1 MSVQIYWYPMGTGN
15 LESITMQFAT
25 DLQDDDPEVAAATSE
40 TIAGGMRRQLYG
52 DWRRVVLLRQHL
64 RPSLANEAEQLRGL
78 RSLHSHL
85 IAGYSIGLAVGSTAA
100 WGGFSIAGFPRGA
113 TLISVPS
120 NVYSVWGGS
129 GAVAVDDEIILQS
142 QSPNGAREVHRVV
155 SASVLGSGTTVIG
168 LSRGTRYDHSGSVF
182 VRKRTFYPHLKL
194 PDDQLDVPI
203 ITSSSRGQTFDLRL
217 ELREDIQE
225 AWNLNSSGQALSAAT
240 GQPILNLNRLRG
252 TF

>member
-1 MSVQIYWYPMGTGN
+1 M
-15 LESITMQFAT
+15 
-25 DLQDDDPEVAAATSE
+25 
-40 TIAGGMRRQLYG
+40 
-52 DWRRVVLLRQHL
+52 
-64 RPSLANEAEQLRGL
+64 
-78 RSLHSHL
+78 
-85 IAGYSIGLAVGSTAA
+85 
-100 WGGFSIAGFPRGA
+100 
-113 TLISVPS
+113 TL
-120 NVYSVWGGS
+120 
-129 GAVAVDDEIILQS
+129 S